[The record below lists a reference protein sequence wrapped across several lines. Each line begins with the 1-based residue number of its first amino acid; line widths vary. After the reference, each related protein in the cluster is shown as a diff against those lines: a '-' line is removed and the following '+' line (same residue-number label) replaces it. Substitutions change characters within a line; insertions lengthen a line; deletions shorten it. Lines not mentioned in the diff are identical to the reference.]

1 MNSDGGRILRD
12 RIVANSNAASLEYSP
27 FLEEL
32 GKLRFPWF
40 FERKTD
46 KHLIIQQTGPD
57 KSGTPALV
65 GFLGQVL
72 ASFEA
77 SRIRLLLIDPM
88 ELGASFSA
96 FSAFGDGNRDLIT
109 RDTWAMREDIR
120 RELIT
125 LVEQIKVTVTGVLRD
140 KKDDLDTYN
149 ATPNVVVKPYTFVAI
164 AGFPENFDEECC
176 ILLERI
182 LANGPRC
189 GVHVLMTWDKSRA
202 LPHGIAEDSLLRQGI
217 LVQLDATG
225 MIKGIRDEKTKLMKP
240 RFDPLPPGQA
250 LTGVVKAAAMQA
262 ETNSKVEVRFD
273 QMIDRVLNG
282 EKVMGDEAGFIYASD
297 GARKPQS
304 SDGLAIPLGPSGA
317 TALLPLIFGVKGGL
331 AHNAIILGA
340 SGSGKSNAMHAI
352 IAGLA
357 KMYSPDEVELYL
369 LDFKDG
375 VSFDV
380 YAKRLLPHARVV
392 GLKSDA
398 ELAVIVLRGVFNIM
412 TQRNKIFPT
421 AAPGCDN
428 IADYRKLAKSPM
440 PRIVLIFDEFQT
452 MLESN
457 THRAEIVS
465 LLDVF
470 VRKGRS
476 AGIHMILATQTLAH
490 PGIDAITGTLD
501 QIAVRMLLRCSERD
515 SIKMLGTGRA
525 EASRLAKGG
534 AMLFHNGETMRQL
547 QVAMV
552 DTTNWL
558 PKTIDALRTRYGAAR
573 TPMVFD
579 GDEAADIQT
588 STIFDLLIASPAQA
602 QSAKQVVKLY
612 LGTPVSLEPNLEVD
626 LTQQS
631 GSNLLVVDNREA
643 LGLGVMTSALL
654 SFLAFQHP
662 DRLEIDLVDLS
673 DLDPD
678 RNISRAMETAFPD
691 RVRVIGL
698 SDTATSTSIG
708 VEVQALL
715 ETIANDIVV
724 AASIP
729 RTQRKTRILAIWGL
743 QRLRSLRNRSGGG
756 YTGDA
761 SVQSQSDLLAQ
772 ILRDGPEVGVHCLIW
787 ADTYG
792 NLESLLDFDYR
803 TQFTHRVV
811 GPMDESASQR
821 LTETRDAANFSTA
834 NRAILYSMG
843 AQPPL
848 RSFRPFDLPP
858 LRWVQAY
865 LSKAKRKWERL

>member
-1 MNSDGGRILRD
+1 MRD
-12 RIVANSNAASLEYSP
+12 RIVANSNTACLEYSP

-32 GKLRFPWF
+32 GKFRFPWF
-40 FERKTD
+40 FERRTD

-57 KSGTPALV
+57 RSGTPALV
-65 GFLGQVL
+65 GLLGQVL

-77 SRIRLLLIDPM
+77 SRIRLLLIDPI

-140 KKDDLDTYN
+140 KKEDLDAYN
-149 ATPNVVVKPYTFVAI
+149 ATPNVIVKPYTFVAI

-176 ILLERI
+176 IMLERI
-182 LANGPRC
+182 LTNGPRC
-189 GVHVLMTWDKSRA
+189 GIHVLMSWDKSRP
-202 LPHGIAEDSLLRQGI
+202 LPHGVAEDSLLRQGI
-217 LVQLDATG
+217 LVQLG
-225 MIKGIRDEKTKLMKP
+225 PSGSIKGIRDEKTKLMKP
-240 RFDPLPPGQA
+240 RFDPLPPPQA
-250 LTGVVKAAAMQA
+250 LAKVVKAAGIQA
-262 ETNSKVEVRFD
+262 EINSRVEVRFD
-273 QMIDRVLNG
+273 KMIDRVLTG
-282 EKVMGDEAGFIYASD
+282 EKVMGDEAGFIYGKD
-297 GARKPQS
+297 GARKMDS
-304 SDGLAIPLGPSGA
+304 SDGLAVPLGPSGA
-317 TALLPLIFGVKGGL
+317 TSLLPLIFGVKGGL

-352 IAGLA
+352 ISGLS
-357 KMYSPDEVELYL
+357 KMYGPDEVELYL

-375 VSFDV
+375 VSFDI

-412 TQRNKIFPT
+412 TQRNKMFPT

-428 IADYRKLAKSPM
+428 IVDYRKLAKIPM

-515 SIKMLGTGRA
+515 SIKMLGAGRV

-534 AMLFHNGETMRQL
+534 AMLFHNGETIRQL

-558 PKTIDALRTRYGAAR
+558 PKSIDALRTRYGAAR
-573 TPMVFD
+573 ETLVFD
-579 GDEAADIQT
+579 GDEAADIQ
-588 STIFDLLIASPAQA
+588 SGKIFDMLIVSAAQG
-602 QSAKQVVKLY
+602 QSTKQIVKLY
-612 LGTPVSLEPNLEVD
+612 LGAPVSLEPNLDVE
-626 LTQQS
+626 LNQQS
-631 GSNLLVVDNREA
+631 ASNLLVVDSREH
-643 LGLGVMTSALL
+643 LGLGVLTSALL
-654 SFLAFQHP
+654 SLLAFQHP

-678 RNISRAMETAFPD
+678 RSISRAMATAFPD

-698 SDTATSTSIG
+698 SDTATSTTIG
-708 VEVQALL
+708 ADVQVLL
-715 ETIANDIVV
+715 ETLANEIVL
-724 AASIP
+724 AAGTP
-729 RTQRKTRILAIWGL
+729 RTRRKTRILCIWGL
-743 QRLRSLRNRSGGG
+743 QRLRSLRSPSGGS
-756 YTGDA
+756 YTGEA
-761 SVQSQSDLLAQ
+761 PVQSQRDLLTQ
-772 ILRDGPEVGVHCLIW
+772 ILRDGPEVGIHCLIW

-792 NLESLLDFDYR
+792 NVESLLDYDYR
-803 TQFTHRVV
+803 AQFTHRVV
-811 GPMDESASQR
+811 GPLDEAASNR
-821 LTETRDAANFSTA
+821 LIDSRDAANFTTA
-834 NRAILYSMG
+834 NRAILYSFG
-843 AQPPL
+843 AQPPQKT
-848 RSFRPFDLPP
+848 FRPFDLPP
-858 LRWVQAY
+858 LRWVQDY
-865 LSKAKRKWERL
+865 LSKAKHKWERL